1 MNWKNQS
8 SLNTNHTVAV
18 LGAGKFGTAV
28 ANVLASNAK
37 HVWLYTNKAARA
49 FEAQMSRNCADQRLL
64 PNVEV
69 TDDLIA
75 VLRSCSV
82 VFPIVPAVHFRALM
96 RQIAPYLTD
105 RHMLIHGTKGF
116 DLAHRTTDE
125 PLQRRHIA
133 TMTEVVLQETGV
145 RRMGCMAGPNLA
157 ADLIRKQPAATVV
170 ASDSEVVLAV
180 GKQLLTNTWFR
191 VCTQKDVLSVEF
203 CSVLKNIF
211 AIGAGLLRGSGYG
224 ENTYAFFLTGAL
236 SEMNYM
242 LETIGIN
249 ACALMG
255 PAGIGD
261 LIATCGSST
270 SRNYTI
276 GYRLAKGA
284 PLQQVLM
291 HMKEVS
297 EGVQTVR
304 TMFQL
309 MQSYGRRAPLTDVI
323 YRILFQQLPLQKGVA
338 YLMRY
343 TTKGLTSC
351 MPSS

>member
-8 SLNTNHTVAV
+8 SLNMHHTVTV

-37 HVWLYTNKAARA
+37 RVLVYTNKAERA
-49 FEAQMSRNCADQRLL
+49 FEAQMSRSCADQRLL

-75 VLRSCSV
+75 ALRGCSV
-82 VFPIVPAVHFRALM
+82 VFPIVPSVHFRVLM

-105 RHMLIHGTKGF
+105 RHILIHGTKGF
-116 DLAHRTTDE
+116 DLAHRSTDE
-125 PLQRRHIA
+125 LLQRKHLA
-133 TMTEVVLQETGV
+133 TMSEVVLQETKV
-145 RRMGCMAGPNLA
+145 RHMGCMAGPNLA
-157 ADLIRKQPAATVV
+157 ADLVRKQPAVTVV
-170 ASDSEVVLAV
+170 ASASETVLAV
-180 GKQLLTNTWFR
+180 GKQLLTNAWFR

-224 ENTYAFFLTGAL
+224 ENSYAFFLTGAL
-236 SEMNYM
+236 AEMNYM
-242 LETIGIN
+242 LQTVGIN
-249 ACALMG
+249 TCALLG

-261 LIATCGSST
+261 LLATCGSSS

-276 GYRLAKGA
+276 GYRLAKGS
-284 PLQQVLM
+284 PLQEVLM
-291 HMKEVS
+291 HMKEVA
-297 EGVQTVR
+297 EGVQTVQ

-309 MQSYGRRAPLTDVI
+309 MQSYGRRAPITDVI
-323 YRILFQQLPLQKGVA
+323 YRILFQQLPVRKGVT
-338 YLMRY
+338 YLMHY
-343 TTKGLTSC
+343 TTIPNKA
-351 MPSS
+351 